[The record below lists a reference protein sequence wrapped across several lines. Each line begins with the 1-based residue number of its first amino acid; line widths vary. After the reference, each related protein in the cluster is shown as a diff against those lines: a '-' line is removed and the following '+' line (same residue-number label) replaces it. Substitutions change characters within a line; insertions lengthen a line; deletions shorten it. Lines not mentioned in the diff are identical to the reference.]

1 MTFPLRQFLACSLL
15 AVAVVAHGAAEEPA
29 KKSDGAAK
37 TESKSPPAARPTQP
51 AQPPSAAPGAA
62 ASTSDDVVTLPAVQ
76 VTRSRIRQ
84 IDVTIKRIDKL
95 IARERKHL
103 KTSDTDLA
111 LNHDKIANKA
121 ALFGGYSTSQRIAV
135 ASERVSLLE
144 SERELLEQMKA
155 PMTKDDFVVVEK
167 QVELLR
173 TARRELDIVYR

>member
-1 MTFPLRQFLACSLL
+1 MTTQLRLLFTVLLL
-15 AVAVVAHGAAEEPA
+15 ALGPAVVAADEPA
-29 KKSDGAAK
+29 TKQEAVPVSGSTEAK
-37 TESKSPPAARPTQP
+37 RVIPDAPPAAPNPTAVP
-51 AQPPSAAPGAA
+51 ANPA
-62 ASTSDDVVTLPAVQ
+62 DDVVTLPAVQ

-111 LNHDKIANKA
+111 LNNDKVANKA

-135 ASERVSLLE
+135 ASERVRLLE

-155 PMTKDDFVVVEK
+155 PMTKDDFAVVEK

-173 TARRELDIVYR
+173 TTRRELDIVYR